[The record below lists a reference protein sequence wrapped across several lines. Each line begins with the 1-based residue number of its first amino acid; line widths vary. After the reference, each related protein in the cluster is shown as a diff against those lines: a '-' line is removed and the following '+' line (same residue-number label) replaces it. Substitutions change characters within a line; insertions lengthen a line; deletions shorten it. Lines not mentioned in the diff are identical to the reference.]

1 MVDYKKMYFKL
12 FNAITDAIE
21 EIKEIQEKGEDNCCK
36 AIEILIL
43 AQQKTEEMYIEAD
56 GE

>member
-21 EIKEIQEKGEDNCCK
+21 EIKEIQEKGEDNYCK